1 MQAIDTNNISATQG
15 GLPLA
20 LIIVVVMFSGVGVVS
35 GLLVVAREQK
45 RNARW
50 DEILYIINHST
61 IRICV
66 KYEMKLSGERV

>member
-1 MQAIDTNNISATQG
+1 MQANDTINISATQG

-50 DEILYIINHST
+50 DKILYS
-61 IRICV
+61 IRLFQNSNLCEI
-66 KYEMKLSGERV
+66 

>member
-1 MQAIDTNNISATQG
+1 MQAIDTKNISATQG

-50 DEILYIINHST
+50 DKILYIINHSK

-66 KYEMKLSGERV
+66 KYEMKSSGERV

>member
-1 MQAIDTNNISATQG
+1 MTQITSQG

-50 DEILYIINHST
+50 DEILYIINHSK

-66 KYEMKLSGERV
+66 KYEMKSSGERV

>member
-1 MQAIDTNNISATQG
+1 MQQIDTNNISSTQG

-45 RNARW
+45 RNAR
-50 DEILYIINHST
+50 
-61 IRICV
+61 
-66 KYEMKLSGERV
+66 

>member
-45 RNARW
+45 RNAR
-50 DEILYIINHST
+50 
-61 IRICV
+61 
-66 KYEMKLSGERV
+66 

>member
-1 MQAIDTNNISATQG
+1 MQAIDTNNISSTQG

-50 DEILYIINHST
+50 NEILYIINHSK

-66 KYEMKLSGERV
+66 KYEMKSSGERV